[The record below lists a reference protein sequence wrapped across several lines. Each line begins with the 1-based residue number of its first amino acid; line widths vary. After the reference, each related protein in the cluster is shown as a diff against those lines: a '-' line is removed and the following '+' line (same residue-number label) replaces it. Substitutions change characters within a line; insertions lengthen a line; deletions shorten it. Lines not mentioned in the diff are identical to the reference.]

1 MGSSNG
7 MLPQELWCLMGK
19 KHIKMNFV
27 YFIKSSI
34 KLTSSYCINC
44 FNFNVSISLGICIL
58 FVHLCVWIWSWIS
71 VFCTYSMS
79 WFGLANV
86 ATCCQRRLLT
96 LATWA
101 FGLIC
106 SQERTAGCWQYTN
119 VTWGFCYLGYLLF
132 GNPVG
137 CLAHWHETCLW
148 GSEVELMI
156 LRCTFIE
163 KVGAKSTGS
172 SV

>member
-1 MGSSNG
+1 MPAITTLLIQPKTTPVDLNLRHGLLKWNAPTRTVVSD
-7 MLPQELWCLMGK
+7 GK

-27 YFIKSSI
+27 YFIKSSL
-34 KLTSSYCINC
+34 KLTSSYCVNC

-79 WFGLANV
+79 WFGLAHV

-106 SQERTAGCWQYTN
+106 SQRGQLVAGNIPTSPGAS
-119 VTWGFCYLGYLLF
+119 VTLVTCSSATLLD
-132 GNPVG
+132 V
-137 CLAHWHETCLW
+137 
-148 GSEVELMI
+148 
-156 LRCTFIE
+156 
-163 KVGAKSTGS
+163 
-172 SV
+172 